1 MENNVE
7 KFASDFKTLQTLASH
22 ITVTKSSYEK
32 EPSPE
37 NEKRLREANK
47 ELSNLQSKI
56 IKKLIDLRVE
66 ANSVSDTIALVY
78 KALSKNQKDAEEKA
92 SKISER
98 ISDVDNEGILGDI
111 DGDLKTEK

>member
-1 MENNVE
+1 MENNIE
-7 KFASDFKTLQTLASH
+7 KFASDFKSLQTLASH
-22 ITVTKSSYEK
+22 INVTKSSYEK

-47 ELSNLQSKI
+47 ELSNLQSQI

-78 KALSKNQKDAEEKA
+78 KTLSKNQKDAEEKA

-98 ISDVDNEGILGDI
+98 ISDVEKEGPITKI
-111 DGDLKTEK
+111 DKHLKK